1 MLYALGAALAWAGV
15 GLVARAM
22 PPRASTL
29 GVNAVR
35 LAAAGALLLL
45 TTLAVQGPA
54 AFARLTRADLVLV
67 GLSLLSGNAVGDTA
81 FFGATRRLGLARAM
95 ALCMSYPIVA
105 AVLAWLAL
113 GEPLT
118 PGLAA
123 GALLTVTGVAVIVLS
138 ESRAEGDPA
147 RFRAGVGLAC
157 LVMVSWALS
166 SVLLKPALVRV
177 DPVTAQGMRLAT
189 AGTVLFG
196 VLAAQGRVR
205 KALGAL
211 AGYRG
216 RVAVVALL
224 SALTG
229 ALFTAGLHHAGVGPA
244 TVLFA
249 TSPLF
254 GVPLAW
260 LVLGERPSPR
270 TLAGCALTVAGV
282 AILDS

>member
-1 MLYALGAALAWAGV
+1 MLSALGAALAWAGV

-22 PPRASTL
+22 PPAASTL

-35 LAAAGALLLL
+35 LVAAGALLLVAA
-45 TTLAVQGPA
+45 LAFQGPA
-54 AFARLTRADLVLV
+54 AFARLTRTDLVLV
-67 GLSLLSGNAVGDTA
+67 GLSLLSGNAIGDSA

-105 AVLAWLAL
+105 AVLARLAL

-118 PGLAA
+118 AGLAT
-123 GALLTVTGVAVIVLS
+123 GALLTVTGVAVILLS
-138 ESRAEGDPA
+138 GSRTEGDPA
-147 RFRAGVGLAC
+147 RFRAGVALSC
-157 LVMVSWALS
+157 LVIVSWALS
-166 SVLLKPALVRV
+166 SVVLKPALVRV
-177 DPVTAQGMRLAT
+177 DPVTAQGIRFLA

-196 VLAAQGRVR
+196 VLATRGRVQ
-205 KALGAL
+205 KTLGEL
-211 AGYRG
+211 AGYRE
-216 RVAVVALL
+216 RVVLAALL

-229 ALFTAGLHHAGVGPA
+229 ALFTFSLRHAGVGPA

-270 TLAGCALTVAGV
+270 ALVGCALTVAGV
-282 AILDS
+282 AILGS